1 MFVSRAHS
9 FQQQARL
16 AITLAWVGGYTN
28 VVTIL
33 TCGTVTS
40 HMTGITSNVG
50 RDISTGDWHPA
61 GFGLFLIAVFFCGS
75 AGSGICTE
83 IGRRRRWESIYVLPM
98 VIEVS
103 MLALFAALL
112 QRIDLQHIGFGHPLV
127 YLMTGLAAFSM
138 GLQNATI
145 TKISNGTV
153 RTTHV
158 TGVVTDLGAEVSQFL
173 WWVFDRRRG
182 KIEPGGPW
190 HPSGLRIAL
199 LASILGSFA
208 FGAGLATWG
217 YLGIGTHE
225 HFKLG
230 QWVMVPPVMFLLWI
244 IYRDIKRPIADIRS
258 VAGGMLPDGVAIYA
272 LHKDAGRNGHVQ
284 RMPNL
289 TNWAAGL
296 PADTQIVI
304 LDVSQMTGL
313 DRNAAMEIHALAT
326 RLTAQDRQLIL
337 AGISRAKYQL
347 LSESASGELFI
358 GLDNC
363 CPDLDFALARSLN
376 LLAERNVSTPTTP

>member
-1 MFVSRAHS
+1 
-9 FQQQARL
+9 
-16 AITLAWVGGYTN
+16 
-28 VVTIL
+28 
-33 TCGTVTS
+33 
-40 HMTGITSNVG
+40 
-50 RDISTGDWHPA
+50 
-61 GFGLFLIAVFFCGS
+61 
-75 AGSGICTE
+75 
-83 IGRRRRWESIYVLPM
+83 M

-103 MLALFAALL
+103 MLALFAVLL

-127 YLMTGLAAFSM
+127 YLMTGLAALSM

-173 WWVFDRRRG
+173 WWVFDRKAAG
-182 KIEPGGPW
+182 KIELRR
-190 HPSGLRIAL
+190 PSV
-199 LASILGSFA
+199 ASIGIADRAARIDSRLVRIWA
-208 FGAGLATWG
+208 LGLATWG

-230 QWVMVPPVMFLLWI
+230 QWVMIPPVMFLLWI

-258 VAGGMLPDGVAIYA
+258 VAGGMLPDGVAVYA

-289 TNWAAGL
+289 TDWAASL
-296 PADTQIVI
+296 PADTRIVI
-304 LDVSQMTGL
+304 LDVSQMTGM
-313 DRNAAMEIHALAT
+313 DENAAMEIHALAT
-326 RLTAQDRQLIL
+326 YLTAQDRQLIL
-337 AGISRAKYQL
+337 AGISQAKYQL
-347 LSESASGELFI
+347 LSESASGELFV

-376 LLAERNVSTPTTP
+376 LIAERNLVGTSTPHRI